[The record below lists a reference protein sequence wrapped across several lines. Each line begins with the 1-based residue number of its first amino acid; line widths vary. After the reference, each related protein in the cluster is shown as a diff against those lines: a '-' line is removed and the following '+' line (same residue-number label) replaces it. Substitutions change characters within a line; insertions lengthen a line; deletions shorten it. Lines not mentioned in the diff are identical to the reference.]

1 MNLYT
6 KNGRPLQVSGN
17 IVYSKTGKVV
27 GRIQGEKVF
36 GTNGRYVGTI
46 VNDRLVYRSTQ
57 SATISSSFTSANR
70 AGTARANRVGTAIW
84 GEEPDI
90 PD

>member
-1 MNLYT
+1 MDLYT

-17 IVYSKTGKVV
+17 IVYSKSGKVV

-57 SATISSSFTSANR
+57 SATISYSFTSANR